1 MAGWVKHF
9 LAAVISGI
17 LAIFNAPK
25 TLPAPTPAPE
35 QINYR
40 VIKIIDGDTLEIQM
54 ASGPARIRLLGI
66 DAPEIATGDCLSTEA
81 KNKLTQLVGS
91 QPIYLQRDPNQSD
104 SDKYGR
110 LLRYVS
116 VDSQDISTQLLRLGL
131 SHFLTLPTSYTLEDK
146 LKQAE
151 SEARQNKSGLWSPY
165 ACKPAGF
172 CEHLPVLIYHHIQPL
187 NIAKKLGHAQLTTS
201 DTFFEQHL
209 KYLKEHGYTFLTVKQ
224 LVEAINSH
232 QTLPAKSIVIT
243 IDDAYNDA
251 YDYAYPLLKKYGAV
265 ASLFVPTGLVGNP
278 GYLNW
283 SQVTEMNQSG
293 VLPAF
298 DHTWSHYS
306 LPSGKTDKDSSEIS
320 VAQTQ
325 LEEHLG
331 SVPKILA
338 YPYGSYT
345 SQTIAILKNLGVLAA
360 FTTRP
365 GLWQCKGNIYSLPR
379 LHAGNAPLSAYG
391 L

>member
-1 MAGWVKHF
+1 MLADWIRHF
-9 LAAVISGI
+9 LLIITSGI

-25 TLPAPTPAPE
+25 IAPTPTPIPE
-35 QINYR
+35 QVSYQ
-40 VIKIIDGDTLEIQM
+40 VTKIIDGDTIDVQM
-54 ASGPARIRLLGI
+54 ATSTARIRLLGVNT
-66 DAPEIATGDCLSTEA
+66 PELTTGDCLSTEA
-81 KNKLTQLVGS
+81 KDKLTELIGTQKVQLQS
-91 QPIYLQRDPNQSD
+91 DANQTD

-116 VDSQDISTQLLRLGL
+116 VNSQDMSTELLKLGL
-131 SHFLTLPTSYTLEDK
+131 GHLLVMSTPYTLEEQ

-151 SEARQNKSGLWSPY
+151 SDAQQNKYGLWSPY

-172 CEHLPVLIYHHIQPL
+172 CEHLPILMYHHIQPL
-187 NIAKKLGHAQLTTS
+187 DIAKKLGHAQLTIS
-201 DTFFEQHL
+201 NTFFEQHL
-209 KYLKEHGYTFLTVKQ
+209 KYLQEHGYTFLTVKQ
-224 LVEAINSH
+224 LINAINSH
-232 QTLPAKSIVIT
+232 QTLPAKSVAIT
-243 IDDAYNDA
+243 IDDAYDDA

-265 ASLFVPTGLVGNP
+265 ASLFVPTGLVNNL

-283 SQVTEMNQSG
+283 NQITEMNQSG
-293 VLPAF
+293 VLLSF
-298 DHTWSHYS
+298 DHTWSHHS
-306 LPSGKTDKDSSEIS
+306 LPDASEIS

-338 YPYGSYT
+338 YPYGNYT
-345 SQTIAILKNLGVLAA
+345 NQTITILKNQGFLAA

-365 GLWQCKGNIYSLPR
+365 GLWQCEGNIYSLPR
-379 LHAGNAPLSAYG
+379 LRAGNASLSAYG

>member
-1 MAGWVKHF
+1 MHF
-9 LAAVISGI
+9 LAVAISGI
-17 LAIFNAPK
+17 LAIFI
-25 TLPAPTPAPE
+25 PTPLSTPSLSSSPSP
-35 QINYR
+35 QYQ
-40 VIKIIDGDTLEIQM
+40 VTKIIDGDTLEIQM
-54 ASGPARIRLLGI
+54 ATATARIRLLGVNT
-66 DAPEIATGDCLSTEA
+66 PELSTGDCLSTEA
-81 KNKLTQLVGS
+81 KDKLTELIGTQKVQLQADAN
-91 QPIYLQRDPNQSD
+91 QPDT
-104 SDKYGR
+104 DKYGR

-116 VDSQDISTQLLRLGL
+116 INSQDLSTQLLKSGLGHL
-131 SHFLTLPTSYTLEDK
+131 LTMSTPYTLENQ

-151 SEARQNKSGLWSPY
+151 SEARQNKLGLWSPY
-165 ACKPAGF
+165 ACKPPGF
-172 CEHLPVLIYHHIQPL
+172 CEHLPVLMYHHVQPL
-187 NIAKKLGHAQLTTS
+187 DIAKKLGHAQLTIS

-209 KYLKEHGYTFLTVKQ
+209 KYLKDRGYAFLTVKQ
-224 LVEAINSH
+224 LVDAINSH
-232 QTLPAKSIVIT
+232 QVLPAKSIAIT

-283 SQVTEMNQSG
+283 NQVTEMNQSG
-293 VLPAF
+293 VLLSF

-306 LPSGKTDKDSSEIS
+306 LPSGKIDKDTSEIS
-320 VAQTQ
+320 TAQTQ

-338 YPYGSYT
+338 YPYGGYT
-345 SQTIAILKNLGVLAA
+345 SQTITILKNLGFSAA
-360 FTTRP
+360 FSTRP
-365 GLWQCKGNIYSLPR
+365 GLWQCEGNIYSLPR